1 MHRHPDSGR
10 RRGPVVAAVAGG
22 VILLVAVLSFTS
34 RDGASGPPVA
44 PPVEEMESVEAAP
57 STAGTTLPST
67 TTRTSGGRSEESD
80 EDGGSP
86 SATTSTAPEATT
98 TTTTTLPPRVCDPVL
113 PDSNTSE
120 PPVLVDLEGDD
131 PAAIA
136 VAISRR
142 LHTCADDV
150 VVVHPAR
157 LDSAAIAAQL
167 AARFSSPLL
176 YFLPSSQEALV
187 AELGRLSPRRI
198 WLMDGIPNSLRTAG
212 AEIVRMPAEAEELI
226 EWVSSYDSSVVTGAS
241 PVTGHTTLHS
251 LVLIGERSGILFA
264 PRIAPADEPSPV
276 SDLVMGGNAWGA
288 ENTRLWLVDPGRPA
302 AGLAVAAAVSSL
314 GETALYWHPEATVGW
329 AEAGAVLQEQAK
341 GTSEVWVVGASAD
354 SDRWW
359 LEVNLLGPELPG
371 GGSTM
376 FPDRRLVAFYGVTH
390 TGVLGV
396 LGEQGPS
403 EGLERMAPYLEE
415 YAADGLPTI
424 PTFEIIA
431 TVATARAGRDGDYSG
446 EISVEDLTPWV
457 EFAAGEGVYVVL
469 DLQPGRTDF
478 LTQAKYY
485 EELLALP
492 HVGLAL
498 DPEWRLRSDQVHLRQ
513 IGSVDAAEVNA
524 VAEWLADLVRRE
536 RLPQKLLM
544 VHQFRFTMIRDRET
558 ISVPPELA
566 VVIHMDGQGPLA
578 TKYST
583 WGALTAGAEKQGW
596 HWGWKNFFDEDYP
609 LATPEQVLELDPLV
623 VFVSYQ

>member
-1 MHRHPDSGR
+1 MKGSIPAFR
-10 RRGPVVAAVAGG
+10 RA
-22 VILLVAVLSFTS
+22 LLDHF
-34 RDGASGPPVA
+34 DGTRRALPWRSERTPYRVM
-44 PPVEEMESVEAAP
+44 VSEFMLQQTRVEAVIPYYERWLRRFPGWEALAD
-57 STAGTTLPST
+57 AG
-67 TTRTSGGRSEESD
+67 ED
-80 EDGGSP
+80 E
-86 SATTSTAPEATT
+86 
-98 TTTTTLPPRVCDPVL
+98 VL
-113 PDSNTSE
+113 RAWTG
-120 PPVLVDLEGDD
+120 LGYY
-131 PAAIA
+131 
-136 VAISRR
+136 RR
-142 LHTCADDV
+142 ARNLH
-150 VVVHPAR
+150 R
-157 LDSAAIAAQL
+157 
-167 AARFSSPLL
+167 AARIVRER
-176 YFLPSSQEALV
+176 YGGELPEDSEALK
-187 AELGRLSPRRI
+187 RLP
-198 WLMDGIPNSLRTAG
+198 GVGEYTAG
-212 AEIVRMPAEAEELI
+212 AVASIAFGKAVPAVDGNVKRVLCRLFDLEAPTAGRLREE
-226 EWVSSYDSSVVTGAS
+226 A
-241 PVTGHTTLHS
+241 
-251 LVLIGERSGILFA
+251 A
-264 PRIAPADEPSPV
+264 A
-276 SDLVMGGNAWGA
+276 
-288 ENTRLWLVDPGRPA
+288 LVDPGRPA
-302 AGLAVAAAVSSL
+302 AGLAVAAAVSAL

-524 VAEWLADLVRRE
+524 VAEWLAELVRRE

-583 WGALTAGAEKQGW
+583 WGALTAGAEEQGW